1 MEYDSKVFE
10 RSILLATRAKR
21 QGFTLLEILL
31 VIVIL
36 GMLAVVVIT
45 NLGGTQDKAG
55 VKLTKVLVE
64 QVLPGDLNRY
74 KADMGHYPT
83 EEEGGLQALM
93 TKPSDETAA
102 AKWGGPYETKEP
114 KDSWDHALR
123 YEYVPSAGGQP
134 EGYKITSDGQD
145 QQPNT
150 DDDIKCVYP
159 PEQNPS

>member
-1 MEYDSKVFE
+1 MEYDSKAFE
-10 RSILLATRAKR
+10 RSTLLATRTKR
-21 QGFTLLEILL
+21 RGFTLLEILL

-45 NLGGTQDKAG
+45 NLSGTQDRAAI
-55 VKLTKVLVE
+55 KLTKVLVE
-64 QVLPGDLNRY
+64 EVIPGDISRY

-93 TKPSDETAA
+93 KKPSDETAA

-114 KDSWDHALR
+114 KDSWDHVLR
-123 YEYVPSAGGQP
+123 YEHVPAAGDQP

-145 QQPNT
+145 GQPNT
-150 DDDIKCVYP
+150 EDDIKCQYP
-159 PEQNPS
+159 PEQTS